1 MRSRPTLP
9 GSKRSAYS
17 ISGILSALKN
27 PRRRAEHEDML
38 VRAGTQASRLALF
51 ALLVLSGLFV
61 VQTTVGIPVEPL
73 GDFLFR
79 WMSPLAPTLATLVII
94 LRTLTSDRP
103 SLGWLLIAAG
113 QALWAFGAF
122 YYAIALWS
130 ADPMPFPS
138 AADAGWILF
147 YFPTV
152 AGIVLLLRKRITS
165 GGETVS
171 LLDAAIGALAISA
184 AGAAVAFGAIVDA
197 TGGSPAAVATNLA
210 YPLGDLALVAI
221 MVGGLATTGWRLGR
235 GWILLLA
242 GFLLFGIADISYV
255 FQAATGNYSDGV
267 INAGWVVSSA
277 VVALA
282 IWQPWADARVR
293 VQDWS
298 AFIFPATFGIV
309 GLLVLVYDHF
319 RPVHLLALALATA
332 CVAAVIARMSLIFQ
346 QNLRMLRSSRI
357 EATTDALTGLGNRR
371 KLLADLAAVQ
381 KTQATLVLLDLD
393 GFKVYNDTYGHPAGD
408 ALLARLG
415 RRLATS
421 ARDGVAAYRLGGDE
435 FCVLAGDADRA
446 LEHALAASEALCE
459 HGDGFD
465 ITSSYGIA
473 QMPAEARD
481 PGEALRVADQRM
493 YTQKHGRESSAGRQ
507 SKNVLL
513 SALVE
518 RNPGLVHHLT
528 DVAELAV
535 DVARLLEL
543 PEHEIE
549 QVRHAAELHDVGKV
563 AIPDAILQKQG
574 PLTDEEWRFVH
585 EHTLIGARIISAAP
599 ALTHVAKLVRSSH
612 ERWDGT
618 GYPDRLT
625 ANQIPIGSRI
635 VSACDALAAMVTNR
649 PYREAVDLPQALE
662 ELQRCAG
669 TQFDP
674 TVVTALTTVLT
685 TPAALAAA

>member
-1 MRSRPTLP
+1 MLAR
-9 GSKRSAYS
+9 
-17 ISGILSALKN
+17 LSN
-27 PRRRAEHEDML
+27 R
-38 VRAGTQASRLALF
+38 VVRLALV
-51 ALLVLSGLFV
+51 LLIVLACLYTAQV
-61 VQTTVGIPVEPL
+61 TVGVPIEAL
-73 GDFLFR
+73 GAFLDR
-79 WMSPLAPTLATLVII
+79 WASMVARMLAVLVIAAYA
-94 LRTLTSDRP
+94 RSAGRSST
-103 SLGWLLIAAG
+103 GWLLIAAG
-113 QALWAFGAF
+113 QACWAFGDSYF
-122 YYAIALWS
+122 AIALWD

-138 AADAGWILF
+138 LADAGWVAL
-147 YFPTV
+147 YFPTL
-152 AGIVLLLRKRITS
+152 AGVVLLIRAHTAGHTEPI
-165 GGETVS
+165 S

-184 AGAAVAFGAIVDA
+184 AGAALAFGAIVDA
-197 TGGSPAAVATNLA
+197 TGGSQLAIATNLA
-210 YPLGDLALVAI
+210 YPLGDLAVVAI
-221 MVGGLATTGWRLGR
+221 MVAGLATAGWRFSR
-235 GWILLLA
+235 GWTVLMA
-242 GFLLFGIADISYV
+242 GIALFAFSDTAYL
-255 FQAATGNYSDGV
+255 FQSQTTP
-267 INAGWVVSSA
+267 INVALSTPAGWSLRGHRARRSATLGSHTCPRPELECVRLSGGLRCDRTGGARLRPFPLCPRARARTCDVVCRGSDRA
-277 VVALA
+277 DVADLPA
-282 IWQPWADARVR
+282 EPPHDSQEHDRCVDRRPDRAWKP
-293 VQDWS
+293 S
-298 AFIFPATFGIV
+298 PATR
-309 GLLVLVYDHF
+309 
-319 RPVHLLALALATA
+319 RPGCGAET
-332 CVAAVIARMSLIFQ
+332 
-346 QNLRMLRSSRI
+346 
-357 EATTDALTGLGNRR
+357 E
-371 KLLADLAAVQ
+371 
-381 KTQATLVLLDLD
+381 ATLVLLDLD

-415 RRLATS
+415 HRLAAS
-421 ARDGVAAYRLGGDE
+421 AGDGVAAYRLGGDE
-435 FCVLAGDADRA
+435 FCVLAHDADRA
-446 LEHALAASEALCE
+446 QEHARTASAALCE
-459 HGDGFD
+459 HGDGFE

-473 QMPAEARD
+473 TMPKDAHDAV
-481 PGEALRVADQRM
+481 EALRVADQRM

-563 AIPDAILQKQG
+563 AIPDAILQKAG

-625 ANQIPIGSRI
+625 ANEIPIGSRI
-635 VSACDALAAMVTNR
+635 VSACDAFAAMITNR

-662 ELQRCAG
+662 ELKRCAG

-674 TVVTALTTVLT
+674 AVVTALTTVLT

>member
-1 MRSRPTLP
+1 MV
-9 GSKRSAYS
+9 
-17 ISGILSALKN
+17 
-27 PRRRAEHEDML
+27 
-38 VRAGTQASRLALF
+38 VRVGNEVARFALF
-51 ALLVLSGLFV
+51 ALIVLSCLFV
-61 VQTTVGIPVEPL
+61 AQTTVGVPIEAL
-73 GDFLFR
+73 DGFLFR
-79 WMSPLAPTLATLVII
+79 WMSPLAPTLAAFVIAV
-94 LRTLTSDRP
+94 RTLISDRP

-113 QALWAFGAF
+113 QAFWAFGAF
-122 YYAIALWS
+122 YYAIALWD

-147 YFPTV
+147 YLPTV

-165 GGETVS
+165 DGETVS

-197 TGGSPAAVATNLA
+197 TGGSSAAIATNLA

-235 GWILLLA
+235 GWTLLLL

-282 IWQPWADARVR
+282 IWQPWAEARVR

-298 AFIFPATFGIV
+298 AFIFPATFGAV

-319 RPVHLLALALATA
+319 RPVHLLSLALATA

-346 QNLRMLRSSRI
+346 QNLRMLRSSRV
-357 EATTDALTGLGNRR
+357 EASTDALTGLGNRR
-371 KLLADLAAVQ
+371 QLLTDLAAIE
-381 KTQATLVLLDLD
+381 KSEATLVLLDLD

-408 ALLARLG
+408 ALLALLG
-415 RRLATS
+415 RRLAAATQQGAS
-421 ARDGVAAYRLGGDE
+421 AYRLGGDE
-435 FCVLAGDADRA
+435 FCVLSAGAELAQEQA
-446 LEHALAASEALCE
+446 LSAAAALSE

-465 ITSSYGIA
+465 VTSSFGVATMPKDA
-473 QMPAEARD
+473 QD
-481 PGEALRVADQRM
+481 GTEALRIADQRM

-513 SALVE
+513 RAIAERSPSLVDH
-518 RNPGLVHHLT
+518 VT

-563 AIPDAILQKQG
+563 AIPDAILQKRG
-574 PLTDEEWRFVH
+574 ALSAEEWQFVH

-599 ALTHVAKLVRSSH
+599 ALSHVAKLVRSSH
-612 ERWDGT
+612 ERWDGE
-618 GYPDRLT
+618 GYPDRL
-625 ANQIPIGSRI
+625 AGEAIPIGSRI
-635 VSACDALAAMVTNR
+635 VAACDALAAMVTDR
-649 PYREAVDLPQALE
+649 PYREAVGLPAALE
-662 ELQRCAG
+662 ELDRCAG
-669 TQFDP
+669 SQFDP
-674 TVVTALTTVLT
+674 AVVTALTAVLT
-685 TPAALAAA
+685 APAVQAAA